1 MNPNRKMYPRL
12 LRRVRAVLID
22 EVVLLAA
29 LAGWWAT
36 IGLSDASAAVKVV
49 ALCLVFVAVDPILV
63 AWTGGTVGH
72 HLMGMKVRSAT
83 RDKRVNLWV
92 ATVRGLLRY
101 LLGAVSMVLILV
113 TKRHQAI
120 HDLATGTIVVLRD
133 PERFPSREKF
143 SERRRH
149 AH

>member
-1 MNPNRKMYPRL
+1 MNPNPKMYPRL

-29 LAGWWAT
+29 LAGWWLT
-36 IGLSDASAAVKVV
+36 IGLSDASAAVKVG
-49 ALCLVFVAVDPILV
+49 ALCLVFMAVDPILV
-63 AWTGGTVGH
+63 AWTGGTIGH
-72 HLMGMKVRSAT
+72 HLMGMKVRRAD
-83 RDKRVNLWV
+83 RDTRVNLLV

-101 LLGAVSMVLILV
+101 LLGAVSMVLILL

-120 HDLATGTIVVLRD
+120 HDFATGTIVVLRD
-133 PERFPSREKF
+133 PQRFASREKF
-143 SERRRH
+143 SERRH